1 MTQKDFQGHIA
12 YIHLPVTR
20 MDESL
25 AWYERHL
32 GAKISG
38 KPHEDLGFI
47 DFPEGPNVLL
57 LGTNQPA
64 RAVFHL
70 GNERKQAAGFRTTR
84 IEELHRHMKESGVS
98 LEPIV
103 SYEHGRFFYFDDPDG
118 NFFMVHQLPDAVS
131 RDEDPLVEGI
141 RYIEMPV
148 FDLEQTTDW
157 YVNILGFNKTLPGNP
172 DLVFLDRE
180 PGPNILMWR
189 SKFKTNLNVF
199 RGDEVTPFI
208 GFRVHEMDELHQ
220 YLRASGVSVSEIEY
234 AGAVGRFC
242 RFTDPNGNLFMV
254 HEPSAS
260 DIST

>member
-1 MTQKDFQGHIA
+1 MTIKGFEGHIA
-12 YIHLPVTR
+12 FLHLPVTW

-32 GAKISG
+32 GARISEN
-38 KPHEDLGFI
+38 PHDDPGLI
-47 DFPEGPNVLL
+47 NFPEGPNVLL

-64 RAVFHL
+64 RAAFYL
-70 GNERKQAAGFRTTR
+70 GSERKQAVGFRTTR
-84 IEELHRHMKESGVS
+84 IEELHRHMREGGVP

-103 SYEHGRFFYFDDPDG
+103 SYGHGHFFYFDDPDG
-118 NFFMVHQLPDAVS
+118 NYFMVHQQPDAVS
-131 RDEDPLVEGI
+131 RDDDPLVEGI

-148 FDLEQTTDW
+148 YDLEQTTDW
-157 YVNILGFNKTLPGNP
+157 YASILGFNKTLPGNP

-180 PGPNILMWR
+180 PGPNMLMWR
-189 SKFKTNLNVF
+189 SPFRTNLNVY

-208 GFRVHEMDELHQ
+208 GFRIQEMDVLHQ
-220 YLRASGVSVSEIEY
+220 YLSTSGVAVSEIED

-254 HEPSAS
+254 HEPPQEVK
-260 DIST
+260 